1 MASEEQLQALADS
14 VARLDAVDT
23 VKLLR
28 EDLGVESLHGVF
40 AEDLAAI
47 QSLAAFAKRHAAS
60 VHNTYVGQARSTL
73 DHITNEMNAQ
83 VGRSSAEYINER
95 DAFLSFV
102 RGQVEEAKL
111 WLPSF
116 AGSAV
121 LERGFLEDEGIR
133 REYERVVKDLRVETD
148 ATLTRVK
155 EQADKAVADAK
166 KLADEIESRARKS
179 ATRMSVDEAQRQFSS
194 ATKELQKKADVWAGL
209 AASSVLVLL
218 VLPIGFMFW
227 WPLPDAD
234 NWSVA
239 LYHTLLRVFMLSAS
253 GAAVTVCVRLFRAHL
268 HMVEKNRHRVRV
280 ANSIES
286 FVNSAL
292 EPQQRD
298 LLLAKLAE
306 AVIDFGDSGIIKN
319 ERDEPTSSTTSGDLA
334 GRILAA
340 LSVRRGA

>member
-1 MASEEQLQALADS
+1 MASEQYLQQLAAT
-14 VARLDAVDT
+14 VARLNAVDS

-28 EDLGVESLHGVF
+28 ENLGVESLDSVF
-40 AEDLAAI
+40 ADDLEEI
-47 QSLAAFAKRHAAS
+47 KSLAAFAERHAAT
-60 VHNTYVGQARSTL
+60 VHDEYVEQARSTL
-73 DHITNEMNAQ
+73 DYIANEMEAQ
-83 VGRSSAEYINER
+83 ADRPSADYINQRE
-95 DAFLSFV
+95 AFLHAV
-102 RGQVEEAKL
+102 RGQVEEAKR
-111 WLPSF
+111 WLPLF

-121 LERGFLEDEGIR
+121 LERGFLEDEGIQ
-133 REYERVVKDLRVETD
+133 REYERVVEGLKTETD

-166 KLADEIESRARKS
+166 KLADEIEARARKS
-179 ATRMSVDEAQRQFSS
+179 ATRMSVDEAQRQFSE
-194 ATKELQKKADVWAGL
+194 ATRELQKKANVWAGL
-209 AASSVLVLL
+209 AVLSVVVLL
-218 VLPIGFMFW
+218 VLPFVFMS
-227 WPLPDAD
+227 WPLPDGD
-234 NWSVA
+234 NWPIA
-239 LYHTLLRVFMLSAS
+239 LYHTLLRIFVLSAA
-253 GAAVTVCVRLFRAHL
+253 GAAVTVCFRLFRAHL

-340 LSVRRGA
+340 LSARRGS

>member
-1 MASEEQLQALADS
+1 MASEHQLQALADA
-14 VARLDAVDT
+14 VARLDAVDS

-28 EDLGVESLHGVF
+28 EDLGVESLHRVF
-40 AEDLAAI
+40 AEDLVEI
-47 QSLAAFAKRHAAS
+47 QSLAAFAKRHAAT
-60 VHNTYVGQARSTL
+60 VHDSYVGQACSTL
-73 DHITNEMNAQ
+73 DQITNAMNAQ
-83 VGRSSAEYINER
+83 AGRSSAEYINER
-95 DAFLSFV
+95 EAFLSVV
-102 RGQVEEAKL
+102 RGQVEEAKI

-133 REYERVVKDLRVETD
+133 REYERVVEGLKAETD
-148 ATLTRVK
+148 ATLARVK

-166 KLADEIESRARKS
+166 TLADEIESRARKS
-179 ATRMSVDEAQRQFSS
+179 ATRMSVDEAQRQFSE
-194 ATKELQKKADVWAGL
+194 ATKELQKEANKWAVL
-209 AASSVLVLL
+209 AALSVLVLL
-218 VLPIGFMFW
+218 ALPIGFMFW
-227 WPLPDAD
+227 PLPDASD
-234 NWSVA
+234 WPVA
-239 LYHTLLRVFMLSAS
+239 LYHTLLRVFMLSAG

-340 LSVRRGA
+340 LSVRRGT

>member
-1 MASEEQLQALADS
+1 MASEQQLQNLTAT
-14 VARLDAVDT
+14 VAKLNAVDS

-28 EDLGVESLHGVF
+28 KDLGVESLDSLFADDLEKIKSLAVF
-40 AEDLAAI
+40 AE
-47 QSLAAFAKRHAAS
+47 QHAAT
-60 VHNTYVGQARSTL
+60 VHDEYVEQARSTL
-73 DHITNEMNAQ
+73 EQIANYMEAQ
-83 VGRSSAEYINER
+83 AGRTSADYINER
-95 DAFLSFV
+95 EDFLYVV
-102 RGQVEEAKL
+102 REQVEEAKR

-133 REYERVVKDLRVETD
+133 REYERVVLDLKAETE
-148 ATLTRVK
+148 ATLARVK
-155 EQADKAVADAK
+155 EQADKAVEDAK

-179 ATRMSVDEAQRQFSS
+179 ATRMSVDEAQRQFSG
-194 ATKELQKKADVWAGL
+194 ATSELQKKANMWAWL
-209 AASSVLVLL
+209 TAVSVLVLL
-218 VLPIGFMFW
+218 ALPFAFMY
-227 WPLPDAD
+227 WPLPDGDDWPA
-234 NWSVA
+234 V
-239 LYHTLLRVFMLSAS
+239 LYYALLRVFVLSAV
-253 GAAVTVCVRLFRAHL
+253 GAAATICVRLFRAHL

-306 AVIDFGDSGIIKN
+306 AVIDFGDSGIIKS
-319 ERDEPTSSTTSGDLA
+319 ERDETTSSAVSGDLI

-340 LSVRRGA
+340 LSVRRGT